1 MNSERT
7 VSDTRE
13 RRVGMPVEET
23 NICGCTRM
31 PIVI

>member
-1 MNSERT
+1 MNSEKT

-23 NICGCTRM
+23 IYVDAHIR
-31 PIVI
+31 P